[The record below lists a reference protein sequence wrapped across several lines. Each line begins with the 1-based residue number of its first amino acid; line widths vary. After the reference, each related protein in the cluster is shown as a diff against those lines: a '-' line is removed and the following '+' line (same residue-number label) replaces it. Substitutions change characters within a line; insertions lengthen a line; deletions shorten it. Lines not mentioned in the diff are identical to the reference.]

1 MNDQLPPPPAGF
13 VETDDGRIVEC
24 SEEQLSAMEKDEK
37 IVNYTNEEVTHKP
50 GDILKAL
57 TAQEKNKQI
66 VETYKALFLKRYG
79 LEGIDLE
86 KEFEKIQKKES
97 SLSRSKRDAV
107 VAAMQIFPIMQK
119 QMEQQNEIEDLPV
132 GTPLTKEEADAAI
145 AEANKEADKSAE

>member
-1 MNDQLPPPPAGF
+1 MPDA
-13 VETDDGRIVEC
+13 EIV
-24 SEEQLSAMEKDEK
+24 D
-37 IVNYTNEEVTHKP
+37 YTNEEVTHKP
-50 GDILKAL
+50 GEILKTL
-57 TAQEKNKQI
+57 SAQERNKQI
-66 VETYKALFLKRYG
+66 VETYKALYMKRYG
-79 LEGIDLE
+79 LEGVDLE

-107 VAAMQIFPIMQK
+107 VAAMQIFPVIQK